1 MKRFSLLEEPELRAA
16 IRKLE
21 RQLSENV
28 ASISNPAQGSISYG
42 TKAEAR
48 QTLRDL
54 YNRLAE
60 KTGQP
65 VEYVMPKT
73 HRQTARGTF

>member
-1 MKRFSLLEEPELRAA
+1 MKRFSSLTEAQLRAA
-16 IRKLE
+16 ITKVE
-21 RQLSENV
+21 ANQLSLA
-28 ASISNPAQGSISYG
+28 ASISNPAQGSISFRS
-42 TKAEAR
+42 TKETNAV
-48 QTLRDL
+48 LRDL
-54 YNRLAE
+54 KNRLAE